1 MKFYIADDKRL
12 IVEPSWSDR
21 FDCKSEIYVNE
32 PKVKIQLKEK
42 IIEEIEQD
50 IRKSVAEVITRYQT
64 IFEEF
69 PFEYIFEE
77 KRKQIRESYDTEQA
91 VSDVVER
98 WKN

>member
-12 IVEPSWSDR
+12 IIEPSWRDR
-21 FDCKSEIYVNE
+21 FDHKGKIYVNE
-32 PKVKIQLKEK
+32 PKAKIQLKAK
-42 IIEEIEQD
+42 VTDEIEQD

-64 IFEEF
+64 LFEEL
-69 PFEYIFEE
+69 PLEDIFEE

>member
-12 IVEPSWSDR
+12 IVESSWRDR
-21 FDCKSEIYVNE
+21 FDCKGEIYVNE
-32 PKVKIQLKEK
+32 PKTKIQLKAK
-42 IIEEIEQD
+42 VTDEIEQD

-64 IFEEF
+64 LFEELPLEDVF
-69 PFEYIFEE
+69 NE

-91 VSDVVER
+91 IADAVER

>member
-12 IVEPSWSDR
+12 IVESSWRDR
-21 FDCKSEIYVNE
+21 FDHKGEIYVNE
-32 PKVKIQLKEK
+32 PKTKIQLKAK
-42 IIEEIEQD
+42 VTEEIEQD

-64 IFEEF
+64 VIEELSLDD
-69 PFEYIFEE
+69 IFEE

-91 VSDVVER
+91 IADVVER

>member
-12 IVEPSWSDR
+12 IVEPSWRDR
-21 FDCKSEIYVNE
+21 FDNKGEIYVNK
-32 PKVKIQLKEK
+32 PKAKIQLKAK
-42 IIEEIEQD
+42 VTEEIEQD

-64 IFEEF
+64 VIEELPLDDIFN
-69 PFEYIFEE
+69 E

-91 VSDVVER
+91 IADVVER